1 MNRPGSREA
10 APRNAASSRAGR
22 APDSKASAT
31 RSATRSGAR
40 AKPDT
45 RGSARKPVQ
54 EDPAP
59 AQPEKSG
66 GAASVL
72 SASERRRQRGSA
84 GSYKPLIVLGSLIV
98 VGIIVWSA
106 WNPVRRW
113 IALRELDTFK
123 PEAQGQP
130 TPAAKAQGSIG
141 AADAYLA
148 VVANDPN
155 WVEDAIACDHGPV
168 EAQIYLAVKV
178 KHARALVGIIDR
190 PESLITEEQRLK
202 ALKALVE
209 IFDPVRDNATGQMLM
224 LPSALEKWAVSA
236 APKPAGPGVEA
247 GAGKSD
253 PEILRGRAITAT
265 ALLVKANRPGS
276 TGGGAAAILARIAA
290 TPGIDGER
298 IQAALEGLATLSE
311 NNADALGLALHLL
324 KGPSADLVVRHARL
338 RAALVT
344 RATTAHLR
352 AVLDLLGEQTPPEIR
367 ALALESLGAP
377 GMRVGDDAAGTRTRR
392 ELGQQIG
399 AKIRKETDKAELV
412 GALKAARNLKLWGAR
427 DAVLALANDIGSLGL
442 DGIDGGWLAA
452 CLAYSCLPP
461 SLHNVSDDQRAWA
474 AETVD
479 KLIAGLENPA
489 IRPVAAQALGLVG
502 SGFDELLA
510 LRPALDRLAA
520 LGDEPACFTAL
531 VTLVEKVYQRPDVA
545 KTCGNDLKAWRDFL
559 AKDKPRAETYGA
571 IVKWIDENGEKSML
585 VSTGLAKLTVAKN
598 FIAKSRVE
606 IDAWLADP
614 QFVPPIGV
622 SKDQVKELGKKLNW
636 MTQQVNK
643 AWSGAPR

>member
-1 MNRPGSREA
+1 M
-10 APRNAASSRAGR
+10 
-22 APDSKASAT
+22 
-31 RSATRSGAR
+31 
-40 AKPDT
+40 
-45 RGSARKPVQ
+45 
-54 EDPAP
+54 
-59 AQPEKSG
+59 
-66 GAASVL
+66 L
-72 SASERRRQRGSA
+72 SAAERRRQRGSA
-84 GSYKPLIVLGSLIV
+84 GSYKPMIILGSVVV
-98 VGIIVWSA
+98 VGIIVWCA

-113 IALRELDTFK
+113 VALRELDTFK

-141 AADAYLA
+141 AADAFLA
-148 VVANDPN
+148 VVANDSN

-178 KHARALVGIIDR
+178 KHARALVGILDR

-202 ALKALVE
+202 ALNALVE
-209 IFDPVRDNATGQMLM
+209 VFDPAKDNTTGQMLM
-224 LPSALEKWAVSA
+224 LPSALEKWATGTTKPPA
-236 APKPAGPGVEA
+236 ASDQAPAA
-247 GAGKSD
+247 SNSKTD
-253 PEILRGRAITAT
+253 PEIQRGRAIAAT

-276 TGGGAAAILARIAA
+276 SGGGAAAILAKIAA

-298 IQAALEGLATLSE
+298 IQAALDGLATLAE
-311 NNADALGLALHLL
+311 NNADALGLGLHLL
-324 KGPSADLVVRHARL
+324 KGPSADLVVKHPRL
-338 RAALVT
+338 RTALVT

-352 AVLDLLGEQTPPEIR
+352 AALDLLGEQTPPEIR
-367 ALALESLGAP
+367 ALALECLGAP
-377 GMRVGDDAAGTRTRR
+377 GMRISEDAAGTKTRR
-392 ELGQQIG
+392 ELGLQIG
-399 AKIRKETDKAELV
+399 SKLRKETDKAELV

-427 DAVLALANDIGSLGL
+427 DAVLALANDIGTLGL
-442 DGIDGGWLAA
+442 EGIDGGWLAS

-461 SLHNVSDDQRAWA
+461 SLHNVSDDQRSWA
-474 AETVD
+474 GETLG
-479 KLIAGLENPA
+479 KFIAGLDNPA

-531 VTLVEKVYQRPDVA
+531 VTLVGKVYNRTDVA

-559 AKDKPRAETYGA
+559 AKDKPRAETYAG
-571 IVKWIDENGEKSML
+571 IMKWIEENGENSML
-585 VSTGLAKLTVAKN
+585 VKTGLAKLTVAKN

-614 QFVPPIGV
+614 KFVPPIGV
-622 SKDQVKELGKKLNW
+622 TRDQVAALGKQLNW